1 MRGAARAERAK
12 GRPYRDLK
20 NREATR
26 KHWTQV
32 VARFEAAGVG
42 QAVFASRAGV
52 GLAALRYWIAK
63 LRRERRPSLT
73 AALTPPVRLVPV
85 AVAVT
90 AAGRGHLEVRVGGVR
105 LRAREG
111 MDPDYV
117 AAVALALKRA
127 ALPC

>member
-1 MRGAARAERAK
+1 M
-12 GRPYRDLK
+12 K

-42 QAVFASRAGV
+42 QAVFASQAGV

-63 LRRERRPSLT
+63 LRRERRPSVT
-73 AALTPPVRLVPV
+73 VALTPPVRLVPV
-85 AVAVT
+85 AVT
-90 AAGRGHLEVRVGGVR
+90 AARRGHLDVRVAGVR
-105 LRAREG
+105 LRVREG